1 MANYM
6 FVLRPTEKKVT
17 TVCSACAKR
26 GEVVDSCRTCHG
38 KGVTRK
44 SIFQYYVQDR
54 PIEIKHIDRDPKT
67 GILRY
72 WEDASNFF
80 YETTTHELNNHVP
93 EVPYGVHLCHDTW
106 KSAEAERDRI
116 NKYLNEK
123 ARQRKE
129 ADEHAIDTLT
139 EIMSFSF

>member
-6 FVLRPTEKKVT
+6 FVLRPTEKKFT

-38 KGVTRK
+38 KGITRK
-44 SIFQYYVQDR
+44 SVFQYYVQDR
-54 PIEIKHIDRDPKT
+54 PIEINHVDRDPKT

-80 YETTTHELNNHVP
+80 YETITPDLNSNVP
-93 EVPYGVHLCHDTW
+93 DVPYGVHLCHDNW
-106 KSAEAERDRI
+106 KSAEAECERI
-116 NKYLNEK
+116 NEYLSKK
-123 ARQRKE
+123 ARRE
-129 ADEHAIDTLT
+129 ADYETQV
-139 EIMSFSF
+139 EIQGRFTF

>member
-6 FVLRPTEKKVT
+6 FVLRPTEKKFT
-17 TVCSACAKR
+17 TVCPACAKR
-26 GEVVDSCRTCHG
+26 GEVVDNCKTCYG
-38 KGVTRK
+38 KGVIKK
-44 SIFQYYVQDR
+44 SIFQYYVKDR
-54 PIEIKHIDRDPKT
+54 PIEINYVDRNPKN

-80 YETTTHELNNHVP
+80 YETTTPELNKNVP

-106 KSAEAERDRI
+106 KSAEAECERI

-123 ARQRKE
+123 ARQHKE
-129 ADEHAIDTLT
+129 DDKDTVDT
-139 EIMSFSF
+139 MAEIMHFLF

>member
-38 KGVTRK
+38 KGTTRK
-44 SIFQYYVQDR
+44 SIFQYYVQAR
-54 PIEIKHIDRDPKT
+54 PIEIARVDRDPKN

-80 YETTTHELNNHVP
+80 YETVTSDLNKNVP
-93 EVPYGVHLCHDTW
+93 DVPYGVHLCHDNW
-106 KSAEAERDRI
+106 KSARAECDRI

-123 ARQRKE
+123 ARQCVKANE
-129 ADEHAIDTLT
+129 GTFNIIEEYFKIYL
-139 EIMSFSF
+139 

>member
-6 FVLRPTEKKVT
+6 FVLRPTEKKFT

-38 KGVTRK
+38 KGITRK
-44 SIFQYYVQDR
+44 SVFQYYIQDR
-54 PIEIKHIDRDPKT
+54 PIEINYIDRDPKT

-80 YETTTHELNNHVP
+80 YETVTPDLNNNVP
-93 EVPYGVHLCHDTW
+93 NVPYGVHLCHDNW
-106 KSAEAERDRI
+106 KSAEAECERI
-116 NKYLNEK
+116 NEYLSKK
-123 ARQRKE
+123 ARRE
-129 ADEHAIDTLT
+129 ADYETQV
-139 EIMSFSF
+139 EIQGRFTF

>member
-6 FVLRPTEKKVT
+6 FVLRPTEKKFT
-17 TVCSACAKR
+17 TVCPACAKR
-26 GEVVDSCRTCHG
+26 GEVVDSCRTCYG
-38 KGVTRK
+38 KGVIK
-44 SIFQYYVQDR
+44 KNIFQYYVKDR
-54 PIEIKHIDRDPKT
+54 PIEITYTDRDPKT

-72 WEDASNFF
+72 WEDTSNFF

-106 KSAEAERDRI
+106 KSAESECERI
-116 NKYLNEK
+116 NKYLSEK
-123 ARQRKE
+123 ARQHKD
-129 ADEHAIDTLT
+129 ADEHAIDTLA